1 MTPQTTEPGTSNVHS
16 WIKHKTALAMLG
28 GGLLSLAALMMTNPG
43 QDAYVGYASERFS
56 AELKQDCDELQ
67 RGIHVGGV
75 VTLPSEDLCRSLVNS
90 ADLVGRGVVKLL
102 IDRSTD
108 RTNLGAFSI
117 YTTTIAGRTIKT
129 VGIGRHFMPF
139 YHQ

>member
-1 MTPQTTEPGTSNVHS
+1 MTPHTPEQGAINVRS
-16 WIKHKTALAMLG
+16 WVKHKTVFAMTG
-28 GGLLSLAALMMTNPG
+28 SGLISLAALMMSNPG
-43 QDAYVGYASERFS
+43 QDAYVDYAAERFP
-56 AELKQDCDELQ
+56 AELKQDCDEPQ
-67 RGIHVGGV
+67 REIRVGGV
-75 VTLPSEDLCRSLVNS
+75 ITLPSEDLCRSLVDS

-129 VGIGRHFMPF
+129 VGIGRHFIPF